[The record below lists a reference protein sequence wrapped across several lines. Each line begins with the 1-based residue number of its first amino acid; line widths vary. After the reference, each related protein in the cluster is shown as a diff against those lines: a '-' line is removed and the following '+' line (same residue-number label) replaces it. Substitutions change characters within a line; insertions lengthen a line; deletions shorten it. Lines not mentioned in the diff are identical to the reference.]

1 MYFHAADERGPCFA
15 FAGAKR
21 ALCAYGGYIVAATAE
36 RADDGDVV
44 SGVDA
49 DGDATADAVQVYDLK
64 NKFVAHNLGVGARV
78 AQLVPT
84 ADGVVIVTEDGAAV
98 RLVEKDAWTKLECL
112 FRKNLYPTAIAL
124 AHAQGVSE
132 ADVAEIHRRYA
143 DHLHSRGDYRNAVDE
158 YAETIGHLAP
168 SAVLKRFL
176 GVQQVDHLAAYLAAL
191 HRRRDRVV
199 VHKEHTALLLS
210 CYCKLG
216 DAQAIDEFV
225 TEEAKYLAAAPPA
238 AAAAPRRRRRR
249 AAAAMGGGNARRARR
264 ATLRAHRAGAGGLR
278 AARRQLGG
286 GGDPRAIRRRVP
298 AASPQ
303 ARAAARP
310 LGGGAVLDG
319 R

>member
-1 MYFHAADERGPCFA
+1 M
-15 FAGAKR
+15 
-21 ALCAYGGYIVAATAE
+21 
-36 RADDGDVV
+36 

-199 VHKEHTALLLS
+199 IHKEHTALLLS

-216 DAQAIDEFV
+216 DAEAIDDFV
-225 TEEAKYLAAAPPA
+225 ARGEHLAAALPA
-238 AAAAPRRRRRR
+238 AAAAPPPPTPPPPWVEECATGRRPRVLTRRHRRPSGGATAAGWRRQSACCPTEGTRAQRSSSRGSTATRRRRC
-249 AAAAMGGGNARRARR
+249 A
-264 ATLRAHRAGAGGLR
+264 
-278 AARRQLGG
+278 
-286 GGDPRAIRRRVP
+286 
-298 AASPQ
+298 
-303 ARAAARP
+303 
-310 LGGGAVLDG
+310 
-319 R
+319 